1 MNLNM
6 TEHGIDV
13 NICYDEAKDFDNA
26 EILSLV
32 NRLVEALRGVEDVS
46 ISITSE
52 YVIDADSEE
61 VLEDMEAEYTDEE
74 EEDSESDEEESDEE
88 ESEDDEESDDEEF
101 HEEDQED
108 KR

>member
-1 MNLNM
+1 MNLKM

-13 NICYDEAKDFDNA
+13 NICYDEAEDFDNA

-32 NRLVEALRGVEDVS
+32 NQLVEALRGVEDVS
-46 ISITSE
+46 IRITSE
-52 YVIDADSEE
+52 YVIDVDTEE

-74 EEDSESDEEESDEE
+74 EEDSESDEEES
-88 ESEDDEESDDEEF
+88 EDDEESDDEE
-101 HEEDQED
+101 DRED

>member
-13 NICYDEAKDFDNA
+13 NICYDEPKDFDNA

-52 YVIDADSEE
+52 YVIDTDTEE

-74 EEDSESDEEESDEE
+74 EEDSESDEEESD
-88 ESEDDEESDDEEF
+88 DDEESDDEEF